1 MMKATLAA
9 LALLSL
15 AGCASV
21 FDPNGA
27 TSSYTCESP
36 NDPDAATDGVTC
48 KTPFAIYKSTHGAP
62 AVRQSDLPIGVSMKD
77 YESGQYQAPGTKD
90 PNEGMPHPA
99 TGMTY
104 RVPGGMG
111 ADNQPEFARP
121 VRAPAQIM
129 RIWIAPWIDKSDD
142 LHFPSYV
149 YTEIQPRRWTFGAEA
164 FNGRGMV
171 MPAKTL
177 GTVPG
182 GRVSNGHDAKPQ
194 TQRPAASSGPQQSHL
209 DTGAQLPKLPTQ

>member
-1 MMKATLAA
+1 MMKSIAVTA
-9 LALLSL
+9 ALLSL

-27 TSSYTCESP
+27 SADFSCEDP
-36 NDPDAATDGVTC
+36 NDAGSVVDGVTC

-62 AVRQSDLPIGVSMKD
+62 EVRQSDLPIGVTMED
-77 YESGQYQAPGTKD
+77 YNSGNYGGNVSN

-104 RVPGGMG
+104 HLSGGMVAQG
-111 ADNQPEFARP
+111 QPEFARP
-121 VRAPAQIM
+121 VRTPAQVM

-149 YTEIQPRRWTFGAEA
+149 YTEIQPRRWNFGVEA
-164 FNGRGMV
+164 FNGRGLV
-171 MPAKTL
+171 IPTKEL
-177 GTVPG
+177 GAVPG
-182 GRVSNGHDAKPQ
+182 APVSSKRANGLPA
-194 TQRPAASSGPQQSHL
+194 QRQVTGSSEQSHL
-209 DTGAQLPKLPTQ
+209 ETGAELPDLPN